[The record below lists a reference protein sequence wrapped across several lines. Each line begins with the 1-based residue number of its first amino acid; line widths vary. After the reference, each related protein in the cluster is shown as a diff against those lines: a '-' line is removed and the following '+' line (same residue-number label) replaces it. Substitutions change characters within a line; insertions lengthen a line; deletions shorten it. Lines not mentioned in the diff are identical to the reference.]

1 MCEPISIA
9 ASTMYAAS
17 LAVTAVTGIVGYI
30 GQQNM
35 AEAQYEAQVANNE
48 ALRNAS
54 ISDMVQKGND
64 LNSREQQENASTAL
78 NIQNQKQQ
86 AQRAAATA
94 GATSESAGLSFEA
107 LMADYDQQYLNY
119 ADSQMQQLGFN
130 TDQIARNRESIEA
143 QAESRINGGWDN
155 TPIAQPSLGLTL
167 LGIGSSALGSYQD
180 YAVRDPATGTYT
192 LT

>member
-1 MCEPISIA
+1 
-9 ASTMYAAS
+9 MYAAS

-167 LGIGSSALGSYQD
+167 LGIGAQGLNSYQN